1 MAFVFLVINF
11 FMDLI
16 EIQKESGSMSAN
28 TGIAFQCNMAA
39 EQAVIVQ
46 VGKIISSPGS
56 IPKAPTAQVRPVD
69 QELTKIA
76 CFTLKNFSTFLS
88 NFSTK

>member
-1 MAFVFLVINF
+1 
-11 FMDLI
+11 
-16 EIQKESGSMSAN
+16 MSAN

-56 IPKAPTAQVRPVD
+56 IPKLLQH
-69 QELTKIA
+69 K
-76 CFTLKNFSTFLS
+76 
-88 NFSTK
+88 